1 MVQEASKQPG
11 DLPAAGRHSTDKSRT
26 RDNFLEILFLDKNQ
40 VDGKI
45 ACGLAE
51 GFLFSHS
58 SFIC

>member
-1 MVQEASKQPG
+1 MQEMGNSKAE
-11 DLPAAGRHSTDKSRT
+11 DD
-26 RDNFLEILFLDKNQ
+26 FLEILFGDKNQ

-51 GFLFSHS
+51 GFLSSHS